1 MYGEVVRVLGTVSG
15 EEVVRS
21 RRTSPTPAA
30 VDWAAVEQACFR
42 SKNGTPISLADF
54 DLCKAA
60 HSADPEKYAEISGE
74 GHRRAMALVNP
85 LLRVEGDG

>member
-1 MYGEVVRVLGTVSG
+1 MVCVLGAVQG

-21 RRTSPTPAA
+21 RRTSTTPAA
-30 VDWAAVEQACFR
+30 VDWAAVELACFR
-42 SKNGTPISLADF
+42 SKNGTPVSLADF

-60 HSADPEKYAEISGE
+60 HEADPEKYAEISGK

-85 LLRVEGDG
+85 LLRTEDDG